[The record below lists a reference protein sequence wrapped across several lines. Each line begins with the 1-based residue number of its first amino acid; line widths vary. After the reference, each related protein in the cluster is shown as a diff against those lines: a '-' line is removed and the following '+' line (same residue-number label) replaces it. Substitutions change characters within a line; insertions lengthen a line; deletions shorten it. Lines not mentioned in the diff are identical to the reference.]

1 MQTNNIENNANIFQP
16 ILLIDH
22 IIPIPA
28 YDAEFF
34 QIVAVQENAIISTDD
49 PSCCNKP
56 DKIDCSQ
63 IIQEGEKTKR
73 KPRTK
78 SLIDNFHYTMKEY
91 KNKESLQKVPLVSL
105 KKLAKSLKLK
115 ITAKKNI
122 IIERIEEYFYRAFR
136 AVLIQKI
143 FRGYLVRM
151 YFRLRGPAFKHRD
164 TCVNVNDG
172 YTLEPI
178 HEIPFERFYS
188 LVDSKNYTYGFDVVY
203 LLIEM
208 KTKYNPINIFSR
220 ENIPVQ
226 DVKNIIHLEHLIRII
241 SPSVI
246 EREEYEKLNRRYM
259 VNTFVSSTVPIPPN
273 VTIRNRHIHFDEET
287 NLQLP
292 PTPPQQNRG
301 ENPTRQDTLYILEQQ
316 LREIREKSVEQRVQ
330 DLFIE
335 IDLLGNYTS
344 SVWFSSINN
353 YMVFFRHLSGI
364 WNNRLRLSI
373 EERRKICQI
382 GDPFMHVGTVV
393 LNRTN
398 EEMKEICLTVME
410 NLIYGG
416 VDIEYRKLGAYRVIM
431 AFTIVNINARNSY
444 YWLYESIA

>member
-1 MQTNNIENNANIFQP
+1 
-16 ILLIDH
+16 L
-22 IIPIPA
+22 
-28 YDAEFF
+28 
-34 QIVAVQENAIISTDD
+34 
-49 PSCCNKP
+49 
-56 DKIDCSQ
+56 
-63 IIQEGEKTKR
+63 
-73 KPRTK
+73 
-78 SLIDNFHYTMKEY
+78 HYTLKEY
-91 KNKESLQKVPLVSL
+91 HNKENLQKVPLASL
-105 KKLAKSLKLK
+105 KKFAKSLKLK

-122 IIERIEEYFYRAFR
+122 IIERIEEYFYRTFR

-151 YFRLRGPAFKHRD
+151 YFGLRGPAFKYRD
-164 TCVNVNDG
+164 KCVNVNDG

-188 LVDSKNYTYGFDVVY
+188 LVDSKNYIYGFDVVY

-208 KTKYNPINIFSR
+208 KTKYNPMNIFSR
-220 ENIPVQ
+220 ENLPVQ

-241 SPSVI
+241 SPDAI
-246 EREEYEKLNRRYM
+246 EREEYEKLNRRYI
-259 VNTFVSSTVPIPPN
+259 VNTYVSSTVPIPPN
-273 VTIRNRHIHFDEET
+273 ITVRNRHIHFDEE
-287 NLQLP
+287 NVEL

-301 ENPTRQDTLYILEQQ
+301 ENQTRQDDIYIVERQ
-316 LREIREKSVEQRVQ
+316 LREIREKTVEQRVQ

-344 SVWFSSINN
+344 SVWFSSIGN
-353 YMVFFRHLSGI
+353 YMVFFRHLSSI